1 LGLRAS
7 LAPLTLACELLLI
20 LKECG
25 SVVPRVGGHAFA
37 IVDIPIAS
45 QSDVHIL
52 LYEET
57 VNMKGK
63 TNSFLI
69 SAMGIGLA
77 LMLQVVCPRRLQ
89 AQGDTPKYE
98 VDLSWPKPLP
108 DKWVTG
114 SIGGICAD
122 NQDHVFVLNR
132 HNLTDNELD
141 AGHQAPPV
149 LEFDTEGGVVNSW
162 GDPEVLG
169 LGGFHSC
176 MVDRENNVWMTYV
189 GDGIVQKYSHNGKL
203 LLQIGKKG
211 VVDSSDGTLTGKA
224 LNSSHTAFFRPSGI
238 AFDPKNGDLYISDG
252 EYLDGNHR
260 VAVFDRDGQFLRQ
273 WGPHRAENETGD
285 AWKVLVV
292 CVSVDIDGN
301 VYTCDRVAHRLQMFD
316 RMGNFKK
323 NIPIPF
329 EQRSQYTTTG
339 PGHPPGAWGLVVP
352 GAWGTAVSVSFSR
365 DPEQKFMF
373 VSNEDDEQIEILDR
387 ASGRILSSFGRAGHQ
402 VGEFT
407 HLHHTTID
415 SKGNIYVGEV
425 SVGARIQKFKLVGS
439 Q

>member
-1 LGLRAS
+1 MG
-7 LAPLTLACELLLI
+7 
-20 LKECG
+20 
-25 SVVPRVGGHAFA
+25 GGHALTVVGILEGCQFDA
-37 IVDIPIAS
+37 RILWCEEAVDMS
-45 QSDVHIL
+45 
-52 LYEET
+52 
-57 VNMKGK
+57 GK
-63 TNSFLI
+63 TRAFLI
-69 SAMGIGLA
+69 AAMGAA
-77 LMLQVVCPRRLQ
+77 LVLVLQVVCPQNLQ
-89 AQGDTPKYE
+89 AQGNTPKYE
-98 VDLSWPKPLP
+98 VDSSWPKPLP
-108 DKWVTG
+108 DRWVTG

-149 LEFDTEGGVVNSW
+149 LEFDTEGAVVNSW

-176 MVDRENNVWMTYV
+176 MVDRENNVWLTYV

-203 LLQIGKKG
+203 LFQIGKKG
-211 VVDSSDGTLTGKA
+211 VVDSSDGTLTGRA
-224 LNSSHTAFFRPSGI
+224 LNSSHAAFFRPSGI
-238 AFDPKNGDLYISDG
+238 AFDPKSGDLYISDG

-260 VAVFDRDGQFLRQ
+260 VAVFDPDGQFLRQ
-273 WGPHRAENETGD
+273 WEPHRAENETGD
-285 AWKVLVV
+285 PWKVLVV
-292 CVSVDIDGN
+292 CVAVDNDGN
-301 VYTCDRVAHRLQMFD
+301 VYTCDRVAHRLQVFD
-316 RMGNFKK
+316 RTGNFKK

-339 PGHPPGAWGLVVP
+339 PGHPPGAWGLAVP

-365 DPEQKFMF
+365 DPDQKFMF
-373 VSNEDDEQIEILDR
+373 VSNEDDEQVEILDR
-387 ASGRILSSFGRAGHQ
+387 VSGRILSSFGRAGHQ

-425 SVGARIQKFKLVGS
+425 SVGARIQKFKIAGT